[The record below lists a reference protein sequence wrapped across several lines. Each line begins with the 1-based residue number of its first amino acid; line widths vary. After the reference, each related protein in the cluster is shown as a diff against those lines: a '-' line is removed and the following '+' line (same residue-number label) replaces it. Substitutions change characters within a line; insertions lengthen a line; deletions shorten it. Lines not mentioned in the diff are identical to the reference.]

1 MTQFDSL
8 SRFDTELGRVVHR
21 LQVLPDRLRDSA
33 YELTWPVIQEL
44 RNLTVAIDPV
54 GPRNVPRLSSRTAA
68 DQLIV
73 VARDLSELC
82 DDDTWDSAQW
92 DSAADLLASLRR
104 TLP

>member
-1 MTQFDSL
+1 MTQSDSL

-33 YELTWPVIQEL
+33 YELIWPVIQEL
-44 RNLTVAIDPV
+44 RNMTVAIDPV
-54 GPRNVPRLSSRTAA
+54 GPRDVPRLSSRTAA

-73 VARDLSELC
+73 VARDLSDRC
-82 DDDTWDSAQW
+82 GDDQW
-92 DSAADLLASLRR
+92 DSAAELLASLRR